1 MARGIPPRTMRDVWK
16 QRGGSGIKL
25 PPVQLGLGKINTVGP
40 QPATDTDFRPAVF
53 KKPREWRYETKPI
66 FKKLT
71 EPMIDVFKE
80 AKEVQIIIDMGSFK
94 EGDVDLSIKH
104 DKYIIQAKYKEQEFH
119 KEIDLPP
126 DVDIE
131 KTEEI
136 FRNGILQIILPRK
149 KKREKKDGK
158 SDYSDY

>member
-1 MARGIPPRTMRDVWK
+1 MVRSIPPRTMTGVWR
-16 QRGGSGIKL
+16 QRSSSSAITRLPSIKL
-25 PPVQLGLGKINTVGP
+25 GFGKIGANS
-40 QPATDTDFRPAVF
+40 QPATKEDFKPSIF

-80 AKEVQIIIDMGSFK
+80 AKEVQIIIDMGGFK
-94 EGDVDLSIKH
+94 RGDIDLCIKS
-104 DKYIIQAKYKEQEFH
+104 DKYVIHAEYKEQEFH
-119 KEIDLPP
+119 KEIELPP

-136 FRNGILQIILPRK
+136 FRNGILQSK
-149 KKREKKDGK
+149 
-158 SDYSDY
+158 